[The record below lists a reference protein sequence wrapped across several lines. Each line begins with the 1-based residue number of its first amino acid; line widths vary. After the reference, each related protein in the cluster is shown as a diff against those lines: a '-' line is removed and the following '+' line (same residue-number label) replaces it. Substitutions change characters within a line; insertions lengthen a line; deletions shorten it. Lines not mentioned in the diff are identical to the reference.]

1 MTSTIDHDRSHT
13 PESSPSALH
22 ELAAHV
28 GILPA
33 YLDIEGRVQVAS
45 DDSRRAILSAL
56 GFDVS
61 SSAAEQEALDGILR
75 EDDEELVPPV
85 RVVRQSSSAASAVE
99 VRLPARATGV
109 GSWKLELVLENSER
123 HITEGAYA
131 GTSVLSL
138 SLHVAPPIGYHQ
150 IKVYVHSAGDDWSN
164 EQTLIIVPDQCWSPT
179 DVLGDSSAFGLIA
192 NLYTVRSNANW
203 GIGDLSDL
211 ACIAEWGG
219 SVGADFVGMNPL
231 HALLNRG
238 TDVSPYS
245 PVSRVFR
252 NPIYIDVMRVPELRD
267 ASGLAERLTSA
278 EFIAELEALRETSS
292 VRYEQVM
299 GVKGLALDALHRVFL
314 ARVRGSADDRDQ
326 AYDAYLAANEPTITR
341 FATWMAIAESG
352 LGYDWRNWPSEFR
365 HPDSAQVWQFAHDH
379 MSRVDFHRWAQFE
392 LDRQLGEASADAR
405 AAGMRIGLYPDLAIG
420 TSPAG
425 ADAWAFP
432 ELFVRGVSI
441 GAPPDPYAATGQNWG
456 LPPIAPRA
464 MRRNRYQYFI
474 NLLRSGFRHAGALRI
489 DHVLGLFRLFWIP
502 DGLPASDGAYMRYP
516 ADDLLGIIA
525 LESVR
530 HRALV
535 VGEDLGTVPPEIPP
549 ALASWGVLS
558 SKVLYFERDHHG
570 GFKTA
575 ASYPSLSLA
584 TANTHDMPAISGFW
598 NGRDIDVRRQV
609 GLIASNEDADR
620 AHADRDAERSALL
633 RRLVDDGVISDM
645 RSLKSLAELR
655 GAVHAFLCRSPAR
668 LVGISLDDLTGEVEP
683 VNVPGVGPDK
693 YSSWT
698 RKMRDTLET
707 FMISDDTLTAL
718 RCDGRGNH
726 RELAQ
731 PEYR

>member
-1 MTSTIDHDRSHT
+1 MTSTIDHDRSQAAD
-13 PESSPSALH
+13 SSPSALH
-22 ELAAHV
+22 ALAAHV
-28 GILPA
+28 GIVPE
-33 YLDIEGRVQVAS
+33 YFDIDGRVQRAS
-45 DDSRRAILSAL
+45 DDSRRAILTAL

-61 SSAAEQEALDGILR
+61 SPAAEREALETILTEER
-75 EDDEELVPPV
+75 RELVAPV
-85 RVVRQSSSAASAVE
+85 RVVRQSSSTASILE
-99 VRLPARATGV
+99 VGLPPRATGV
-109 GSWKLELVLENSER
+109 GSWRLELVLEDGDT
-123 HITEGAYA
+123 HVTEGAYA
-131 GTSVLSL
+131 GTSALSL
-138 SLHVAPPIGYHQ
+138 ALPAAPQLGYHRL
-150 IKVYVHSAGDDWSN
+150 KVGLKADSGEWHD
-164 EQTLIIVPDQCWSPT
+164 EQTLIIVPDRCCSPN
-179 DVLGDSSAFGLIA
+179 DVLGDSSSFGLIA
-192 NLYTVRSNANW
+192 NLYTVRSDANW

-211 ACIAEWGG
+211 ARLAEWGG

-238 TDVSPYS
+238 TDISPYS
-245 PVSRVFR
+245 PVSRLFR

-267 ASGLAERLTSA
+267 AGELAERLTSA
-278 EFIAELEALRETSS
+278 EFVAELEALRETPT
-292 VRYEQVM
+292 VRYDQVM

-314 ARVRGSADDRDQ
+314 SRVRGSGDDRDC
-326 AYDAYLAANEPTITR
+326 AYEAYVVANDPSVTR
-341 FATWMAIAESG
+341 FATWMTIAES
-352 LGYDWRNWPSEFR
+352 LREYDWRVWPSEFR
-365 HPDSAQVWQFAHDH
+365 HPDSPQVAQFARDH
-379 MSRVDFHRWAQFE
+379 ASRVDFHRWAQFE

-456 LPPIAPRA
+456 LPPIDPRSL
-464 MRRNRYQYFI
+464 RRNRYQYFI

-502 DGLPASDGAYMRYP
+502 DGFSGADGAYMRYP

-535 VGEDLGTVPPEIPP
+535 VGEDLGTVPLEVPP

-575 ASYPSLSLA
+575 ATYPPLSLA
-584 TANTHDMPAISGFW
+584 TANTHDMPALSGFW

-620 AHADRDAERSALL
+620 AHAERDGERNALL
-633 RRLVDDGVISDM
+633 RRLVDDGVVPDL

-655 GAVHAFLCRSPAR
+655 GAVHAFLCRTPAR

-698 RKMRDTLET
+698 RKMRDALET
-707 FMISDDTLTAL
+707 LTISDDTLIAL
-718 RCDGRGNH
+718 RCDGRGSH
-726 RELAQ
+726 QELAS
-731 PEYR
+731 PENR